1 MDFIAGSWSET
12 DAPDGAIEDRSPA
25 DLSMLLG
32 RFPWAIGQA
41 ERAIQAAREAQPGF
55 GALPQQD
62 RARLV
67 PVFTNREAFVR
78 AAGLSNAEHA
88 SVLVLDREGKVL
100 ARAEGMFDEEKAR
113 ALRQTLFAKD

>member
-41 ERAIQAAREAQPGF
+41 ERAVQAAREAQPGF
-55 GALPQQD
+55 GAPAQPKDEALINP
-62 RARLV
+62 
-67 PVFTNREAFVR
+67 FTV
-78 AAGLSNAEHA
+78 
-88 SVLVLDREGKVL
+88 
-100 ARAEGMFDEEKAR
+100 M
-113 ALRQTLFAKD
+113 